1 MGVANGYTL
10 DKASIMMK
18 RPMKIVDFFNLF
30 FPFFFLFG
38 KLIKRFIEM
47 IGLLFS
53 GPPMP
58 QIATEISLLMTGRKS
73 TNPYKAAAAL
83 KPFYE
88 LERTMLLEKLLEA
101 KGSNMILAI
110 HMNSFAVE
118 DPTNSKK
125 VGLILRR
132 GERSVDIE
140 LCNNLLLEL

>member
-1 MGVANGYTL
+1 
-10 DKASIMMK
+10 
-18 RPMKIVDFFNLF
+18 
-30 FPFFFLFG
+30 
-38 KLIKRFIEM
+38 M

-53 GPPMP
+53 GPPMA
-58 QIATEISLLMTGRKS
+58 QIATEIFLLMTGSKS
-73 TNPYKAAAAL
+73 TKPYKAAAAL